1 MGEIFFAETPERHIV
16 GWFQALFVKICS
28 RVFVWASPRK
38 RTLQKVTERL
48 FSSIGWMAT
57 FGGEFPTEPNLTK
70 VVIWVGVT
78 DVINLT
84 KFGNDRFREYKVTK
98 GRILPCCPGM
108 ACRITRF
115 VIALSTC
122 CVFDADEC
130 RDTLYWY
137 AVWIRVVIALS
148 TCCVWR
154 RWMPRHA
161 LLVRRVN
168 TCCHCV
174 E

>member
-1 MGEIFFAETPERHIV
+1 MQNLGIWRLVGMGEIFFAETPERHIV

-122 CVFDADEC
+122 CV
-130 RDTLYWY
+130 
-137 AVWIRVVIALS
+137 
-148 TCCVWR
+148 WR